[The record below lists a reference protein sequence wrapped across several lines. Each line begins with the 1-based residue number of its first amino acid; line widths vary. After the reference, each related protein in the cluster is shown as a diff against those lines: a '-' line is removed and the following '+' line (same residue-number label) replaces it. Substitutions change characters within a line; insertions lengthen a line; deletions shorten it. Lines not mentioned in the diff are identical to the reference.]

1 MKKYLSLLK
10 IQSCFRES
18 ARMNSYL
25 CWTACPPVTRSY
37 RKGEY
42 VFSRG
47 EHIDSVALLLEG
59 CIHIQKEDY
68 WGNLSILSEIS
79 EGEIFGEVYACLGSD
94 EILNNA
100 VAVNRGKVLFSECET
115 DPYHVPVS
123 LSVPRRL
130 IRNLLAVLAQK
141 E

>member
-10 IQSCFRES
+10 NSKLFQGISEDELISMLDCLS
-18 ARMNSYL
+18 A
-25 CWTACPPVTRSY
+25 VTRSY

-79 EGEIFGEVYACLGSD
+79 EGEIFGEVYDL
-94 EILNNA
+94 
-100 VAVNRGKVLFSECET
+100 
-115 DPYHVPVS
+115 
-123 LSVPRRL
+123 PRER
-130 IRNLLAVLAQK
+130 RNT
-141 E
+141 